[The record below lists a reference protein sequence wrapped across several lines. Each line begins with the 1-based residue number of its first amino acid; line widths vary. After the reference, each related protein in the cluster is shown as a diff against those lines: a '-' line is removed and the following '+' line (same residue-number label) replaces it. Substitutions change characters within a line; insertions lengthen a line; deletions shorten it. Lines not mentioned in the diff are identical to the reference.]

1 MDSNL
6 SSCSN
11 SASNPKKFANLPN
24 FVSDELKPTSQ
35 IIINGHETELFGASE
50 AQQHELDSSELKP
63 SCLKHLNTRKKKSV
77 SARRRYVA
85 PENKSGLKLDSV
97 VGYNGKH
104 ASVNMIWNP
113 EREFFAF
120 SLGSVVCVE
129 DLKSGKQK
137 LLYGHQEDV
146 TCLFLRN
153 DCVHMASASAHL
165 VNSATMSSTS
175 SLQCQINIWD
185 CETFE
190 CVIKLFHKNA
200 SNITCLSYSSDDRF
214 LISVADYVS
223 PSLVVWSTYD
233 YAAMVC
239 MDRLS
244 YVVHD
249 VAWNPLRCNEFV
261 LCGQDKVLGLWGLE
275 EKPMRSGALRFSE
288 LEIPAVIC
296 EVINAFD
303 LNFFFFFIEKLG
315 NVKFR
320 IN

>member
-6 SSCSN
+6 SSYSN
-11 SASNPKKFANLPN
+11 SVSNPKKFANLPN
-24 FVSDELKPTSQ
+24 FVSDEVKPTKLSPAPTSQ
-35 IIINGHETELFGASE
+35 IINGQETELFYVNE
-50 AQQHELDSSELKP
+50 QQNELDSNELKP
-63 SCLKHLNTRKKKSV
+63 SCLKHLNMRKKKSV

-85 PENKSGLKLDSV
+85 PENKSGLKLNSV
-97 VGYNGKH
+97 IGYNGKH

-120 SLGSVVCVE
+120 SLGSIVCVE
-129 DLKSGKQK
+129 DLKNGKQK

-146 TCLFLRN
+146 TCLYLRN

-165 VNSATMSSTS
+165 LNSSKNMSSTNS
-175 SLQCQINIWD
+175 STTLQCQINIWD

-214 LISVADYVS
+214 LISVSDYVS
-223 PSLVVWSTYD
+223 PSLVVWSTND
-233 YAAMVC
+233 YSSMVC

-249 VAWNPLRCNEFV
+249 VAWNPLKCNEFV
-261 LCGQDKVLGLWGLE
+261 LCGQDKVLSLWGLE

-296 EVINAFD
+296 EVINAF
-303 LNFFFFFIEKLG
+303 FAFY
-315 NVKFR
+315 
-320 IN
+320 